1 MKLQK
6 QSDGSDTQQRKENI
20 PASIPVKEPPSLSQQ
35 ATTTDAVTPI
45 EFIWDTWNVSNPSTY
60 LVSMM
65 DSIATW

>member
-35 ATTTDAVTPI
+35 ATSIVP
-45 EFIWDTWNVSNPSTY
+45 P
-60 LVSMM
+60 LMM
-65 DSIATW
+65 SLQLNLYGTHGMFLIPVRI